1 MGKGDKC
8 GEPARHILHPASG
21 DLCYNSPAHCILN
34 TLHLGGTVPIITV
47 RDLRKTFQ
55 TKRKQPGLTG
65 SLRAV
70 VKPELQTVE
79 AVKGISFELEPGELL
94 AFIGP
99 NGAGKSTT
107 IKMLTGILYPSGGQA
122 TVLDLTPWKDRR
134 TLAYRIGSVFGQK
147 PQLWYHLPPAD
158 TFHLFARIYEL
169 DEAAFKE
176 RMGFLVEAFEIGNLL
191 HTPVRKLSLGQR
203 MKCEIAASLL
213 HRPQMIFLD
222 EPTIGLDVVA
232 KQQIRDTIKLLHE
245 REDTTIF
252 LTSHDAGDI
261 ESLCKRAIIINY
273 GQVIYD
279 DRVSALKRRY
289 LTRKVVGVRF
299 AERLENGFTLDGVD
313 VLKVGD
319 YGVKLQF
326 DTRQTS
332 VESVLQRLMDAH
344 SVADI
349 TVNDPPMEEI
359 IRSIYETPEGVENG
373 V

>member
-1 MGKGDKC
+1 M
-8 GEPARHILHPASG
+8 
-21 DLCYNSPAHCILN
+21 
-34 TLHLGGTVPIITV
+34 PIIQV
-47 RDLRKTFQ
+47 NNLHKTFQ
-55 TKRKQPGLTG
+55 TKRKRPGLAG

-79 AVKGISFELEPGELL
+79 AVKGITFALEAGELL

-107 IKMLTGILYPSGGQA
+107 IKMLTGILYPSGGEA
-122 TVLDLTPWKDRR
+122 SVLGLVPWKERR
-134 TLAYRIGSVFGQK
+134 KLAYRIGSVFGQK

-169 DEAAFKE
+169 DDKEFKE
-176 RMGFLVEAFEIGNLL
+176 RQAFLIEAFDIGELI

-213 HRPQMIFLD
+213 HRPQVIFLD

-245 REDTTIF
+245 REGTTIF

-261 ESLCKRAIIINY
+261 ESLCKRVIVVNY
-273 GQVIYD
+273 GQVIFD
-279 DRVSALKRRY
+279 DRVSALKRSY
-289 LTRKVVGVRF
+289 LTRKVVSVRF
-299 AERLENGFTLDGVD
+299 AERLENGFVLDGVE
-313 VLKVGD
+313 VLKVGN

-332 VESVLQRLMDAH
+332 VENVLQRLMDAH

-359 IRSIYETPEGVENG
+359 IRSIYAAPPDVVGCGT
-373 V
+373 

>member
-1 MGKGDKC
+1 M
-8 GEPARHILHPASG
+8 S
-21 DLCYNSPAHCILN
+21 
-34 TLHLGGTVPIITV
+34 IITV

-55 TKRKQPGLTG
+55 TKRKQPGLVG
-65 SLRAV
+65 SLRAI
-70 VKPELQTVE
+70 VKPDLQTVE
-79 AVKGISFELEPGELL
+79 AVKDISFELEPGELL

-107 IKMLTGILYPSGGQA
+107 IKMLTGILYPTSGQA
-122 TVLDLTPWKDRR
+122 SVLGLTPWKDRR
-134 TLAYRIGSVFGQK
+134 KLAYRIGSVFGQK

-169 DEAAFKE
+169 DDRAFRE
-176 RMGFLVEAFEIGNLL
+176 RMNWLVEAFEIRDLL
-191 HTPVRKLSLGQR
+191 TTPVRKLSLGQR

-213 HRPQMIFLD
+213 HRPQVIFLD

-232 KQQIRDTIKLLHE
+232 KQQIRDTIKALHE
-245 REDTTIF
+245 REGVTIF

-261 ESLCKRAIIINY
+261 ESLCKRVIVVNY

-289 LTRKVVGVRF
+289 LTRKVVSVRF
-299 AERLENGFTLDGVD
+299 AERLENGFQLAGVD

-326 DTRQTS
+326 DARQTP

-344 SVADI
+344 SVVDI

-359 IRSIYETPEGVENG
+359 IRNIYEAPPETVERRE
-373 V
+373 

>member
-1 MGKGDKC
+1 M
-8 GEPARHILHPASG
+8 
-21 DLCYNSPAHCILN
+21 
-34 TLHLGGTVPIITV
+34 PIVTV
-47 RDLRKTFQ
+47 RNLRKTFQ
-55 TKRKQPGLTG
+55 TKRKQPGLRG
-65 SLRAV
+65 SLKAL

-107 IKMLTGILYPSGGQA
+107 IKMLTGILYPSSGQA
-122 TVLDLTPWKDRR
+122 SVLSLVPWKDRR
-134 TLAYRIGSVFGQK
+134 KLAYRIGSVFGQK

-169 DEAAFKE
+169 DQAAFKE
-176 RMGFLVEAFEIGNLL
+176 RLGFLVEAFDIGDLL

-213 HRPQMIFLD
+213 HRPQVIFLD

-232 KQQIRDTIKLLHE
+232 KQQIRDTIKVLHE
-245 REDTTIF
+245 REGTTIF
-252 LTSHDAGDI
+252 LTSHDAGDV
-261 ESLCKRAIIINY
+261 ESLCKRVIVINY
-273 GQVIYD
+273 GQVIFD

-289 LTRKVVGVRF
+289 LTRKVVNVRF
-299 AERLENGFTLDGVD
+299 AERLENGFELHGAD

-326 DTRQTS
+326 DTRETP
-332 VESVLQRLMDAH
+332 VESVMQRLLATH

-359 IRSIYETPEGVENG
+359 IRSIYEAPPEGVESQG
-373 V
+373 

>member
-1 MGKGDKC
+1 M
-8 GEPARHILHPASG
+8 
-21 DLCYNSPAHCILN
+21 
-34 TLHLGGTVPIITV
+34 PIITV

-55 TKRKQPGLTG
+55 TKRKQPGLVG
-65 SLRAV
+65 SLKAV

-107 IKMLTGILYPSGGQA
+107 IKMLTGILYPSSGQA
-122 TVLDLTPWKDRR
+122 SVLGLTPWKDRR
-134 TLAYRIGSVFGQK
+134 KLAYRIGSVFGQK

-176 RMGFLVEAFEIGNLL
+176 RLSFLVEAFDIGDLL

-213 HRPQMIFLD
+213 HRPQVIFLD

-245 REDTTIF
+245 RDGATIF
-252 LTSHDAGDI
+252 LTSHDAGDM
-261 ESLCKRAIIINY
+261 ESLCKRVIVVNY
-273 GQVIYD
+273 G
-279 DRVSALKRRY
+279 
-289 LTRKVVGVRF
+289 
-299 AERLENGFTLDGVD
+299 
-313 VLKVGD
+313 
-319 YGVKLQF
+319 
-326 DTRQTS
+326 
-332 VESVLQRLMDAH
+332 
-344 SVADI
+344 
-349 TVNDPPMEEI
+349 
-359 IRSIYETPEGVENG
+359 
-373 V
+373 